1 MSICLRYS
9 KDKNTAS
16 ESLNMGYLKILKSLN
31 TYNPEMPFKVWVRR
45 IMVNTLI
52 DEYRKNR
59 REREKMVYVEDY
71 FDSYNF
77 SEVNE
82 AISKFDCKQIY
93 DEINKLPES
102 TKKVFNLFVIDGYSH
117 KEIGVMLDISEG
129 TSKWHLNAARQK
141 LKEQIKDYDFQVST
155 GDIWET
161 KPSFVIVSDL
171 RFDSEHFAL
180 ANYIDNDCED
190 ELIVVEI
197 TNPLT
202 DNNPSEYDE
211 ELIEA
216 DKTLIFGKD
225 IEAQIDELLTNIL

>member
-1 MSICLRYS
+1 
-9 KDKNTAS
+9 
-16 ESLNMGYLKILKSLN
+16 
-31 TYNPEMPFKVWVRR
+31 MPFKVWVRR

-141 LKEQIKDYDFQVST
+141 LKEQIENNV
-155 GDIWET
+155 
-161 KPSFVIVSDL
+161 
-171 RFDSEHFAL
+171 
-180 ANYIDNDCED
+180 
-190 ELIVVEI
+190 LIR
-197 TNPLT
+197 L
-202 DNNPSEYDE
+202 
-211 ELIEA
+211 
-216 DKTLIFGKD
+216 
-225 IEAQIDELLTNIL
+225 